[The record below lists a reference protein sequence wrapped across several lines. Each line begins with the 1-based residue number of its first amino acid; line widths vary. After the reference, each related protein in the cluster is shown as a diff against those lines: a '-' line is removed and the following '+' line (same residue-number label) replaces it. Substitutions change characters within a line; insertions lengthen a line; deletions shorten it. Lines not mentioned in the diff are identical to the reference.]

1 MNIKE
6 LQFEAH
12 PDKGN
17 VSALLLKPRGAKSLV
32 VLGHGA
38 GVGMRHANMENISKA
53 LANQGIATFRY
64 QFPFMERGRG
74 RDSLQVSVST
84 VCNAVKCA
92 KKLAPKLNL
101 FAGGHSYGGR
111 MTSHAA
117 ATEPLTGVV
126 GLIFFSFPLHMPG
139 RPSNDRASHLVD
151 IKLPMLFLSGTRD
164 TMMTPELFEPIL
176 KKISDR
182 AVMHKLDTG
191 DHGYKILKRTRK
203 SKEDIFDEMGRVAS
217 EWISAQI

>member
-1 MNIKE
+1 MNTKE

-12 PDKGN
+12 PDKAN
-17 VSALLLKPRGAKSLV
+17 VSALLLKPRGAKTLV

-38 GVGMRHANMENISKA
+38 GAGMRHANMENISRS
-53 LANQGIATFRY
+53 LAKHGIATFRY
-64 QFPFMERGRG
+64 QFPFMERGGG

-84 VCNAVKCA
+84 VCNAIKCA
-92 KKLAPKLNL
+92 KKLTPKLNL

-117 ATEPLTGVV
+117 ATEPLGGVV

-164 TMMTPELFEPIL
+164 AMMTPELFEPIL

-182 AVMHKLDTG
+182 AMMHQLDTG

-203 SKEDIFDEMGRVAS
+203 SEEDIFDEMGRVAS
-217 EWISAQI
+217 EWISEQN